1 LVKGEIDPGIVEGT
15 VFFGSWDT
23 DLYNEA
29 LSLAGRV
36 RLVGEATDPYT
47 GELTGREVE
56 ARGYFNA
63 TANGKYAVEG
73 VATGIYDVY
82 ASAAGYPEVL
92 QATGI
97 EVLPGKS
104 VHLGLGLNPGAII
117 HGNIF
122 AKHGYGDVTWDR
134 EVPVMVEIY
143 DSNDW
148 PEPFPGAVWGDVDG
162 TAPDNYMDWEEEHL
176 KSWSPINLTDSPYTS
191 YVNGPQVLFEPSNG
205 VLLDRSTVGTNNPAV
220 DMYGSV
226 TPRAVSFP
234 WSGSG
239 LSAAALTAWGG
250 YDPAQVHN
258 GVGPAQTWWTTPNM
272 NTFTFRFGNKM
283 RMDAMGNYGLYGT
296 PTEFD
301 GHVPQVMATWINGLE
316 PGTYYLRVWING
328 FVQTDVSGTYM
339 DYAVNIAEQE
349 WAGDIYVPIDVQLTG
364 WINKTVHFRW
374 GAGSLEE
381 TTAMSGDGGN
391 TPTDEWRFLIV
402 EARDSAGTLVAF
414 NFTQVHAEDTFA
426 NIYLNGFGMAGPIW
440 GEAWGATSGGG
451 MPSGDWD
458 DWDQQ
463 SGAGW
468 RWDPTLTVSP
478 VGMKF
483 FLYRYRHIRD
493 YGLMPGT
500 YKIYAYMR
508 GFVEQE
514 FEMASVSLSGD
525 PTWISDHLYVGAGIN
540 MTVYSIDWQHPRIN
554 RPWQFP
560 GQYLLIDVSN
570 SDDVGVGRVKYH
582 SVNDGELIDGFG
594 PGGWMTPTQV
604 EGKLSV
610 PHTEWDTEYD
620 SKLKFHG
627 STDLE
632 VAGPDS
638 CIGAFTP
645 DDTWGYTDSAT
656 SLWMTT
662 ISTGWNFLMGPS
674 MYRDDDFNTKVGLE
688 TDTYHFSVQTYG
700 YVYKNPD
707 KYTVF
712 AAKGS
717 QGDLK
722 INLVIGVNFTINVI
736 FKKEGIIEHVP
747 YDTIVWVSIF
757 DEDGN
762 LVATDEGV
770 TDESGD
776 PANGGPGWSIL
787 RCNEQVIFES
797 AGMSDGDV
805 TSIGVDGYSN
815 YVGDWTVEV
824 TTAYTIRDSVG
835 NVWYPPPPGLLLGV
849 TDGRW
854 GPYEM
859 RTEVTIPN
867 APLSGQASIIFELDQ
882 RGYIQG
888 QIAGFTWCDE
898 LRTISWANVMVSGA
912 EGEQTIY
919 SWDGRYELFLP
930 RGEYDMVMETFS
942 GDQGYYSQ
950 TVTITAP
957 DGGAASY
964 NFLNMERSGIAIPEF
979 PTAVIAILSALGA
992 SLYIFRKA
1000 NKK

>member
-1 LVKGEIDPGIVEGT
+1 
-15 VFFGSWDT
+15 
-23 DLYNEA
+23 
-29 LSLAGRV
+29 
-36 RLVGEATDPYT
+36 
-47 GELTGREVE
+47 
-56 ARGYFNA
+56 
-63 TANGKYAVEG
+63 
-73 VATGIYDVY
+73 
-82 ASAAGYPEVL
+82 
-92 QATGI
+92 
-97 EVLPGKS
+97 
-104 VHLGLGLNPGAII
+104 
-117 HGNIF
+117 
-122 AKHGYGDVTWDR
+122 
-134 EVPVMVEIY
+134 
-143 DSNDW
+143 
-148 PEPFPGAVWGDVDG
+148 
-162 TAPDNYMDWEEEHL
+162 
-176 KSWSPINLTDSPYTS
+176 
-191 YVNGPQVLFEPSNG
+191 
-205 VLLDRSTVGTNNPAV
+205 
-220 DMYGSV
+220 
-226 TPRAVSFP
+226 
-234 WSGSG
+234 
-239 LSAAALTAWGG
+239 
-250 YDPAQVHN
+250 
-258 GVGPAQTWWTTPNM
+258 
-272 NTFTFRFGNKM
+272 
-283 RMDAMGNYGLYGT
+283 
-296 PTEFD
+296 
-301 GHVPQVMATWINGLE
+301 
-316 PGTYYLRVWING
+316 
-328 FVQTDVSGTYM
+328 
-339 DYAVNIAEQE
+339 
-349 WAGDIYVPIDVQLTG
+349 
-364 WINKTVHFRW
+364 
-374 GAGSLEE
+374 
-381 TTAMSGDGGN
+381 
-391 TPTDEWRFLIV
+391 
-402 EARDSAGTLVAF
+402 
-414 NFTQVHAEDTFA
+414 
-426 NIYLNGFGMAGPIW
+426 
-440 GEAWGATSGGG
+440 
-451 MPSGDWD
+451 
-458 DWDQQ
+458 
-463 SGAGW
+463 
-468 RWDPTLTVSP
+468 
-478 VGMKF
+478 
-483 FLYRYRHIRD
+483 
-493 YGLMPGT
+493 
-500 YKIYAYMR
+500 
-508 GFVEQE
+508 
-514 FEMASVSLSGD
+514 
-525 PTWISDHLYVGAGIN
+525 
-540 MTVYSIDWQHPRIN
+540 
-554 RPWQFP
+554 
-560 GQYLLIDVSN
+560 
-570 SDDVGVGRVKYH
+570 
-582 SVNDGELIDGFG
+582 
-594 PGGWMTPTQV
+594 
-604 EGKLSV
+604 
-610 PHTEWDTEYD
+610 
-620 SKLKFHG
+620 
-627 STDLE
+627 
-632 VAGPDS
+632 
-638 CIGAFTP
+638 
-645 DDTWGYTDSAT
+645 
-656 SLWMTT
+656 
-662 ISTGWNFLMGPS
+662 

-747 YDTIVWVSIF
+747 YDTIVWVAIY

-797 AGMSDGDV
+797 AGISDGDV
-805 TSIGVDGYSN
+805 TSIGVDGYAN
-815 YVGDWTVEV
+815 YVGDWTVSV